1 MAIKISEM
9 TLADLPLVGDEEI
22 EVAVPGDPYLT
33 RKVAIA
39 DILDMFSGMDN
50 PMTALGDLIAGAAD
64 GAPARL
70 PVGSNGQVLSVVAGA
85 PAWSAPPAAAINVQS
100 VASAASVTPTFS
112 NDAVEVTAQAAA
124 LTINN
129 PTGTAINRHG
139 LVLYIRDNGTTR
151 ALTWDSQWR
160 AASGVTLPTATTP
173 NKWHF
178 IVASFCNADTAWD
191 VHSVGVQA

>member
-9 TLADLPLVGDEEI
+9 TLADLPLVGDEEV

-33 RKVAIA
+33 RKVAVG
-39 DILDMFSGMDN
+39 DIVALAGGMAN
-50 PMTALGDLIAGAAD
+50 PMTALGDLIVGAA
-64 GAPARL
+64 GGGPARL
-70 PVGSNGQVLSVVAGA
+70 PVGATGQVLRAADGA
-85 PAWSAPPAAAINVQS
+85 PVWSDPPAAPINVQS
-100 VASAASVTPTFS
+100 VASAASITPTFS

-129 PTGTAINRHG
+129 PTGTAVNRHG
-139 LVLYIRDNGTTR
+139 MVLYIRDNGTTR
-151 ALTWDSQWR
+151 TLTWDSQWR
-160 AASGVTLPTATTP
+160 PAVGVTLPAATTP

-178 IVASFCNADTAWD
+178 IVASFCNADTKWD